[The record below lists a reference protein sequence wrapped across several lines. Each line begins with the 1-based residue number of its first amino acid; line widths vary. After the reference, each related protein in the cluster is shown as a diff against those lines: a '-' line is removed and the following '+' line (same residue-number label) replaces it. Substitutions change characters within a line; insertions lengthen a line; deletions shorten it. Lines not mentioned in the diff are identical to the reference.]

1 MKAVVQGRIVQVFV
15 FSLLAGLVLTAGG
28 TKFTVAQVASEG
40 PTAEPVA
47 LKSSAQLQQM
57 IAPIA
62 LYPDALVAQILAA
75 STYPTQIVE
84 ANRWLQRH
92 ANLQGEQ
99 LAASV
104 NQQAWDP
111 SVKAL
116 TAFPSVLANL
126 DQNLSW
132 TTALGE
138 VYFNQQQE
146 VLDAVQVLRRRA
158 EDAGNL
164 QNAAQERVSNEGS
177 TIVIEPATPEVCYL
191 PSYDPWLAYG
201 APIVPYPGFFFG
213 PWVGPSAFV
222 SFGPAIRLGYFGGFG
237 WGWPA
242 WGFNWNRGVVLF
254 NRFPFVP
261 RGPFL
266 GSGPYIGPRAGFAV
280 RPGGFPTR
288 VFPGR
293 VGSSNFRLQHN
304 FAPSHVLGAQRFNWH
319 GGPNW
324 RGGSGWHGGEHR
336 R

>member
-1 MKAVVQGRIVQVFV
+1 
-15 FSLLAGLVLTAGG
+15 VLGG
-28 TKFTVAQVASEG
+28 IRSAVAQVPQE
-40 PTAEPVA
+40 EPVGESIA
-47 LKSSAQLQQM
+47 PKSPADLQQM
-57 IAPIA
+57 VAPIA

-75 STYPTQIVE
+75 STYPTQVVE

-92 ANLQGEQ
+92 PNLQGEQ

-104 NQQAWDP
+104 NQQPWDP

-116 TAFPSVLANL
+116 TAFPTVLANL

-138 VYFNQQQE
+138 VYFNQQQD

-158 EDAGNL
+158 EDTGNL
-164 QNAAQERVSNEGS
+164 QNTAQERVSNEGT

-191 PSYDPWLAYG
+191 PTYDPWLAYG

-213 PWVGPSAFV
+213 PWIGPSAFV
-222 SFGPAIRLGYFGGFG
+222 SFGPAIHLGFFGGFG

-242 WGFNWNRGVVLF
+242 WGFNWGRGVVLF
-254 NRFPFVP
+254 NRFPVVP
-261 RGPFL
+261 REPFFARGPF
-266 GSGPYIGPRAGFAV
+266 IGPRAGFAV
-280 RPGGFPTR
+280 RPGGFPAR

-293 VGSSNFRLQHN
+293 VGGGNFRLQHN
-304 FAPSHVLGAQRFNWH
+304 FAPNRVLGTPRSNWH
-319 GGPNW
+319 GGSD
-324 RGGSGWHGGEHR
+324 RHGGSNWHGGGGHR